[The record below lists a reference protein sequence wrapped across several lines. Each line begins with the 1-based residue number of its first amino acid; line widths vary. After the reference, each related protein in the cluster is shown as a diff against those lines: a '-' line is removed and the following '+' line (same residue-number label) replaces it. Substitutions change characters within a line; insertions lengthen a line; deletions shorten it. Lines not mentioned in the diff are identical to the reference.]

1 LFFTLKWSIINV
13 FEELHSSL
21 FDVFLALFIV
31 LLLFDLDL
39 VPALDIVELAAF
51 HLIKAQ
57 DVL

>member
-1 LFFTLKWSIINV
+1 MSLKSS
-13 FEELHSSL
+13 LSL

-39 VPALDIVELAAF
+39 VPALEIVELAAF